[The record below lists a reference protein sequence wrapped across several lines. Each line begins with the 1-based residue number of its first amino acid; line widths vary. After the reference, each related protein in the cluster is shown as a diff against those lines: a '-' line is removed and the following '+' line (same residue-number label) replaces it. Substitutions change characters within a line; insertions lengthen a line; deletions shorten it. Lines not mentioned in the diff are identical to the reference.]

1 MANQFLG
8 LSNLLLLIAIFTDAE
23 EFKSVKQQLKI
34 FRLIF
39 RQFNIFNWTS
49 LQNKCFA
56 AVNTSQMMIIP
67 IYWTIES
74 LSCWKVSASH
84 QTFLLK
90 STKIPINRRESHIE
104 RPINQCSMQLLAANF
119 ISTIIQFVQNLLLFC
134 SKGFYLFFHSLAF
147 NSYTFNYDRGLA
159 P

>member
-1 MANQFLG
+1 VANQCSG
-8 LSNLLLLIAIFTDAE
+8 LSKFLLLIAIFTDPE

-56 AVNTSQMMIIP
+56 AVNASQMMIIP

-74 LSCWKVSASH
+74 LACWKVSASH

-90 STKIPINRRESHIE
+90 STKIPVNRRQSHIQ
-104 RPINQCSMQLLAANF
+104 RIINQCSMQLLAANF
-119 ISTIIQFVQNLLLFC
+119 ISTIFQLFQNLLLFL
-134 SKGFYLFFHSLAF
+134 SKGFNLIFHHSAF
-147 NSYTFNYDRGLA
+147 DSYTSTYDRGLL

>member
-1 MANQFLG
+1 MANQCLG
-8 LSNLLLLIAIFTDAE
+8 LSSLLPLIAISTDAE

-56 AVNTSQMMIIP
+56 AVHTSQMMIIP

-74 LSCWKVSASH
+74 LACWKVSASH

-90 STKIPINRRESHIE
+90 STKIPINSGETHIE
-104 RPINQCSMQLLAANF
+104 GTINQCSMQLLAANF
-119 ISTIIQFVQNLLLFC
+119 IRRIIQLVQNLLLFC
-134 SKGFYLFFHSLAF
+134 FQGFYLLFHSLVL
-147 NSYTFNYDRGLA
+147 NSYTFTYDRGLA